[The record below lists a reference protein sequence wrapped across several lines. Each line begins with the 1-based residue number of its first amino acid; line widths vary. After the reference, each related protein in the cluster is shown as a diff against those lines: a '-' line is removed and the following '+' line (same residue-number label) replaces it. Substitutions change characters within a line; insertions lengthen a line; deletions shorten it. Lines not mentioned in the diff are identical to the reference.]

1 MEDYTRSDLACESSA
16 VMAGSLSADIYAE
29 ERCGSFLITRLCVET
44 DEQSEKFGKP
54 RGHYTTVMC
63 GKIWLME
70 ETLREQLVM
79 CLAKEIRFMAESLCG
94 KEPDRNFKVLAAGLG
109 NAEITPDAVGPRC
122 VAGLHV
128 TRHLR
133 GINEALYDTVGRC
146 EISALSPGVLG
157 QTGIETAELIRGA
170 AKTAAPDL
178 VVAVDALA
186 ARSCE
191 RLGTTVQ
198 LSDSGLCPGSGIGNE
213 RRGITADTVGVP
225 VLAIGVP
232 TVVNS
237 SVLVYDALAKAGI
250 GEIEP
255 ALESVLTNGKSF
267 FVSPKESDVITAC
280 VASLLSDAIDRAFLS
295 EA

>member
-1 MEDYTRSDLACESSA
+1 MEDYTRSDLACESGA
-16 VMAGSLSADIYAE
+16 VLAGELSADIYQE
-29 ERCGSFLITRLCVET
+29 EREGNLLISRLCVET

-54 RGHYTTVMC
+54 CGHYITVIC
-63 GKIWLME
+63 GKIWLMDE
-70 ETLREQLVM
+70 ETRETLVS
-79 CLAKEIRFMAESLCG
+79 CLADEIRSMAKQLCG
-94 KEPDRNFKVLAAGLG
+94 KEPDRDFKVLVAGLG

-133 GINEALYDTVGRC
+133 GINESLYDTVGRC

-170 AKTAAPDL
+170 AVTAAPDL

-198 LSDSGLCPGSGIGNE
+198 LSDNGLCPGSGIGNE
-213 RRGITADTVGVP
+213 RRGITAETVGVP

-237 SVLVYDALAKAGI
+237 SVLVYDALEKAGI
-250 GEIEP
+250 HDIAD
-255 ALESVLTNGKSF
+255 ALKQVLENGRSF

-280 VASLLSDAIDRAFLS
+280 VAGLLADALDLAFS
-295 EA
+295 REA